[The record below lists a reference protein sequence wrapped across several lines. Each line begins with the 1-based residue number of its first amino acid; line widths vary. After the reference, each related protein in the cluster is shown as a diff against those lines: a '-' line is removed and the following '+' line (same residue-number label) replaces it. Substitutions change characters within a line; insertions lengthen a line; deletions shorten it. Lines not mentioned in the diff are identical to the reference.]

1 MTRTDKNEKLIQQLR
16 AQSSP
21 KIVNIFTRVDNTT
34 GERYILWGSIQVCY
48 ENAKCIKENGNLV
61 EFMTNDTDE
70 VIIPRRISY
79 HPGVILDVVMKDVEL
94 GVTAAQG
101 VYSRHT
107 GISVN
112 RADHSSEADQTM
124 SEYNYLREQDTATIA
139 SEQQASHFAIT
150 TEKASRRSIIAQSAE
165 QAAVAQQN
173 TQEYLR
179 LYTSYVE
186 ANVSGQPIQAASI
199 KSAMQKRFGL
209 WDPQMQSS
217 DVFQIYTLQILQ
229 QALDRQA
236 ILQNQVQALCIQTH
250 ELHQY
255 SIPRLFIVLP
265 KLKRFRDKL
274 FKPFAKQF
282 RLFFLCECGEH
293 TMTED
298 TMIPHEIHLAKHE
311 GYDIDQPSDF
321 FKRYGSHVLTI
332 MKLLKY
338 GCTIA
343 GIVVPPLAHL
353 NLAEGVETVRKSVEV
368 GVNDIGTL
376 VGDATKYI
384 EDLQDHSGGLDTA
397 PGTMDLNAIEA
408 LEGADLRQLESFL
421 RASDKGRDLGN
432 LFQVV
437 TPKGHIKWV
446 CSDHFR
452 DSYREFTKQQFK
464 DIVEANRGSYAIERD
479 YVDITLETNIVAQQF
494 YEALIKA
501 RGVRS
506 LTVTMNWDVSLDDLR
521 MFEAAIRK
529 TNVVDLIIRGLRNR
543 KSLVDIFNRGRQYD
557 PLLQCMANGKIQ
569 QIKIYADDNFYQ
581 HTNSSSFTTAPQ
593 LRTLSIFSAAAP
605 PGKQLPG
612 SVLFGNLKRC
622 PSLLELDITTDDIH
636 NTFEDLRSKASQCL
650 SLKKLVLYKGFFTI
664 LTAEFCYGVIRTA
677 ELRTGYLEDISSN
690 ERSIFREGY
699 LTGLSVR
706 GIRTEDDEVQLMD
719 IMRRNPKLST
729 ITTECALK
737 RMCAILD
744 AFTDTRKAILA
755 EGGSSV
761 IRRVNLKWAD

>member
-1 MTRTDKNEKLIQQLR
+1 MTKLNHDQQFR
-16 AQSSP
+16 AQSTSNIVAIP
-21 KIVNIFTRVDNTT
+21 SLPDIKSGDRFVLWKHIQKIFKNADYIANGSGLVPFMIGDDYEDLVPQRV
-34 GERYILWGSIQVCY
+34 L
-48 ENAKCIKENGNLV
+48 
-61 EFMTNDTDE
+61 
-70 VIIPRRISY
+70 Y
-79 HPGVILDVVMKDVEL
+79 HPGVVLDVEMKDVDQEAITSL
-94 GVTAAQG
+94 KATSCSSTTAIVPDA
-101 VYSRHT
+101 
-107 GISVN
+107 
-112 RADHSSEADQTM
+112 SSSSGSSLVVQITD
-124 SEYNYLREQDTATIA
+124 LTIA
-139 SEQQASHFAIT
+139 

-165 QAAVAQQN
+165 QAAIAQQN

-179 LYTSYVE
+179 LYTSYIE
-186 ANVSGQPIQAASI
+186 ANVSGQSIQAASI
-199 KSAMQKRFGL
+199 KSAMQERFGL
-209 WDPQMQSS
+209 WDPQ
-217 DVFQIYTLQILQ
+217 VLQ

-236 ILQNQVQALCIQTH
+236 VLQSQVRRFASRHTSSTSTQYLDCLSFYRNQSGAETSSSNHSQSSSGCSSCA
-250 ELHQY
+250 
-255 SIPRLFIVLP
+255 S
-265 KLKRFRDKL
+265 
-274 FKPFAKQF
+274 A
-282 RLFFLCECGEH
+282 
-293 TMTED
+293 
-298 TMIPHEIHLAKHE
+298 IHLAKHE
-311 GYDIDQPSDF
+311 GYDIDQPNDF
-321 FKRYGSHVLTI
+321 FERYGSHVLTV
-332 MKLLKY
+332 MKLLKH
-338 GCTIA
+338 GCTIVGRA
-343 GIVVPPLAHL
+343 VPPLACL
-353 NLAEGVETVRKSVEV
+353 NLAEGVETIRRSVEV
-368 GVNDIGTL
+368 GVYGIETL
-376 VGDATKYI
+376 VGNAIKYI
-384 EDLQDHSGGLDTA
+384 EDLQDRSGGLHTS